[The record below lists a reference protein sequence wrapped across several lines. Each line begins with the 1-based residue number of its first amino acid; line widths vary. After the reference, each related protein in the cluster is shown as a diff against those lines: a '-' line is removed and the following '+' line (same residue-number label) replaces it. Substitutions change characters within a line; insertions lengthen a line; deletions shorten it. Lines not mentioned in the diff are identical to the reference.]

1 MLSSHPR
8 ILGPLINAISG
19 YVLFGSNGAFR
30 HDSLFFWD
38 NTNKRLGLGTSTPST
53 RLHVISD
60 LLFSDLASS
69 ATKQFRWRTSGGNL
83 DIDFGG
89 KDLFINGY
97 AAVDFSGTQKNYLIF
112 GGEFEF
118 VKGNKKWIWTDSAGG
133 DGMTWDPNNGHV
145 VNEGGLDRDTRIEG
159 DTDAN
164 LVFVDAG
171 TDRVGIGNNA
181 PNNKLDV
188 TGTVQ
193 MDGLRI
199 DVAPNAETITPT
211 HTITISVNGTNYKIP
226 IVAA

>member
-1 MLSSHPR
+1 
-8 ILGPLINAISG
+8 
-19 YVLFGSNGAFR
+19 
-30 HDSLFFWD
+30 
-38 NTNKRLGLGTSTPST
+38 
-53 RLHVISD
+53 
-60 LLFSDLASS
+60 LASS